1 MIRALALSVAFSL
14 VAVAAC
20 KKEEKKPA
28 SPPAEKTAPV
38 TAGTVAADGV
48 RKVNVEASKDGYT
61 PDKIAGKPG
70 EKLVIVFKRTIEG
83 DCLSQVQVAD
93 GKPIDL
99 PMNTPVEVPV
109 TVPQAGELAFAC
121 GMGMFKGTIVAAPNG

>member
-1 MIRALALSVAFSL
+1 MIRALALSLLVVVA
-14 VAVAAC
+14 AAC
-20 KKEEKKPA
+20 KKEEKKAAPA
-28 SPPAEKTAPV
+28 VDKTAPV
-38 TAGTVAADGV
+38 TAGTVAPDGV
-48 RKVNVEASKDGYT
+48 RKVNVEASKEGYT
-61 PDKIAGKPG
+61 PDRIAGKPG

-93 GKPIDL
+93 QKPIDL